1 MASIASKPERG
12 HPGCRRVADVI
23 VEALELTPDEF
34 ARATGWEIKPE
45 GACKEERCVPL
56 PDGARRAD
64 GRVDA
69 RAVAEHIGMPVV
81 AEEAHHVWAIGPQ
94 AEGRVLDST
103 HLPRIVLPDFQGRPF
118 DLASLRGQKVVIIAW
133 GSY

>member
-1 MASIASKPERG
+1 
-12 HPGCRRVADVI
+12 VI
-23 VEALELTPDEF
+23 VDTLELTPDEF

-45 GACKEERCVPL
+45 GACQEERCVPL
-56 PDGARRAD
+56 PEGVRRAD

-69 RAVAEHIGMPVV
+69 RALAERIGMPVV
-81 AEEAHHVWAIGPQ
+81 AEEAHHLWAIGPQ
-94 AEGRVLDST
+94 AGGRVLDSAA
-103 HLPRIVLPDFQGRPF
+103 LPDIALPDFDGRSF